1 MKLFSRRNKWYAD
14 EFTKVQKYAMVLKVQ
29 YSNVFDNWADTSLHL
44 ILLMSSVVVTSNEA
58 IFFNKNERCNGAKKD
73 KLNWHSCFV
82 DFFGKDRKVT

>member
-44 ILLMSSVVVTSNEA
+44 ILLMSSVVVSLNEA
-58 IFFNKNERCNGAKKD
+58 IFLNKHERCNEAKKI
-73 KLNWHSCFV
+73 N
-82 DFFGKDRKVT
+82 